1 MFGFRLAEAL
11 RAGGETGNP
20 LTTLQ
25 VLATAQGTAPKG
37 AFLFRRKCFSL
48 ARRVKY
54 NRVSHSKVMQIALEK
69 RLTDI

>member
-11 RAGGETGNP
+11 RVGGESGNP
-20 LTTLQ
+20 LTTLPA
-25 VLATAQGTAPKG
+25 LATAQGTASKG

-54 NRVSHSKVMQIALEK
+54 NRVSHSEVIQIALEK

>member
-1 MFGFRLAEAL
+1 MFGFRLAEVR
-11 RAGGETGNP
+11 RAGGESGNP

-25 VLATAQGTAPKG
+25 VLATTQGTSSKG

-54 NRVSHSKVMQIALEK
+54 NRVSLSKVIQIALEK